1 MQAALSSVISSE
13 GALLGVSSSVELSAE
28 EDEEPLVILEKKLE
42 RTGVTGT
49 LFVAGAFEG
58 VFLDDGAVLA
68 VSALEILGLD
78 GVSFSFSFSFEEELF
93 FVFGDLGGSVL
104 DRESFGGALSGNA
117 PIGVAVFE
125 DEDFAGGGFDAE
137 GFGAGAAAAFTGA
150 GFDVGAGFGVGAAAF
165 GDGGFAAAAFG
176 GGAPLG
182 MVTFGGGWFICA
194 AGGCAVN
201 CPLAICRARSFTL
214 RNILSDSDGMRRNNL
229 GAIDRFDANR
239 QPRRSGHYAHSTS
252 IPKAYQRSSRDLA
265 CWVISGDVAT
275 YGRS

>member
-13 GALLGVSSSVELSAE
+13 GAVRGVSSSVELSAE

-49 LFVAGAFEG
+49 LFEGATFEG
-58 VFLDDGAVLA
+58 VFFDDGVALA

-78 GVSFSFSFSFEEELF
+78 GVSFSFSFSFSFDDELF

-125 DEDFAGGGFDAE
+125 DEDFAGGGFDAV
-137 GFGAGAAAAFTGA
+137 GFGAGGAAAFGGA
-150 GFDVGAGFGVGAAAF
+150 DFGVGAAAF

-176 GGAPLG
+176 GAPLG
-182 MVTFGGGWFICA
+182 MVTFGGTTF
-194 AGGCAVN
+194 GG
-201 CPLAICRARSFTL
+201 
-214 RNILSDSDGMRRNNL
+214 G
-229 GAIDRFDANR
+229 G
-239 QPRRSGHYAHSTS
+239 
-252 IPKAYQRSSRDLA
+252 
-265 CWVISGDVAT
+265 
-275 YGRS
+275 